1 MSWLSQWPDDL
12 GWHPCWKVLSDGY
25 GGSQNG
31 RAGHLS
37 LGRQAESILPVY
49 TLQIYG
55 SCPSSL
61 SLLSKQT
68 TWASA
73 SHSVLLIYVSMD
85 HVGFLFKCR
94 FWFTRTWVEPKRK
107 SISNRLQRMASYLSG
122 SHWVARLCQMTRKPS
137 STVCQFLYLSGLES
151 QSLSLAKCT
160 NSPKG
165 TFILKKKGGGEEEKD
180 FNLQKPPPK
189 ENASPKGQPFLFF
202 TSKNPQVSFSGSLCW
217 VFTFQRWFLEKSNPV
232 KRSGRYLEAWRNIFP
247 K

>member
-165 TFILKKKGGGEEEKD
+165 TFILKKKKGGGRRERFQLAEASSKGKCLSQGAAFSLFHLKE
-180 FNLQKPPPK
+180 PPGIFLRKSLLGFYLPK
-189 ENASPKGQPFLFF
+189 VILRK
-202 TSKNPQVSFSGSLCW
+202 
-217 VFTFQRWFLEKSNPV
+217 
-232 KRSGRYLEAWRNIFP
+232 I
-247 K
+247 